1 MIRFLLFC
9 LALATCAAPSYA
21 IAEDAQ
27 DIRGTYSGCVDATI
41 GASWSG
47 FTSADLEDSSG
58 SAVLAASLYWTEIN
72 VITPSAAIYVCT
84 GPAAGCGANT
94 ANKRATATSA
104 TWVLPARGLSGGV
117 QTVSLRAG
125 GAGVTVQLCG
135 YFRKST

>member
-1 MIRFLLFC
+1 MLRFLL
-9 LALATCAAPSYA
+9 ALVLLSGCTSPAH
-21 IAEDAQ
+21 AEDAQ
-27 DIRGTYSGCVDATI
+27 DVRGIYSGCVDATI

-47 FTSADLEDSSG
+47 FTSADLEDDSSSG
-58 SAVLAASLYWTEIN
+58 ALAASLYWTEIAI
-72 VITPSAAIYVCT
+72 ITPSAAVYVCT

-94 ANKRATATSA
+94 TNKRATAASA
-104 TWVLPARGLSGGV
+104 AWVLPARGLQGGV